1 MLKQILCGLSLL
13 GAASFANAA
22 IMYTT
27 LQSDS
32 VANVT
37 TDWEGGNIQTLTLS
51 QFDDLGGTRSLMSV
65 KLVFSGDTSSTG
77 SITNNNS
84 EQNTLNRFDVKSNFA
99 LTFLDNEYAA
109 YFTTAAILIEP
120 GNPNP
125 PYDQPNAIVLEAQQ
139 TLNID
144 TGDLEGSNSGSFTYT
159 TGDVGFEKFMG
170 TGDIS
175 FNAGT
180 DTDTIISSSGGN
192 FSSILTTTGGALASV
207 VYGYEMAAVA
217 VPEPRALAIIG
228 LALAG
233 MGFSVRRRKSSI

>member
-65 KLVFSGDTSSTG
+65 NLVFSGDTSSTG

-84 EQNTLNRFDVKSNFA
+84 EQNTLNQFDVKSVFA
-99 LTFLDNEYAA
+99 LTFLDNNYAA
-109 YFTTAAILIEP
+109 FFTTAANLIEP
-120 GNPNP
+120 GDP
-125 PYDQPNAIVLEAQQ
+125 PVTQPGSPIVLEAQE
-139 TLNID
+139 TLNIN
-144 TGDLEGSNSGSFTYT
+144 TGDLKGSNSGSFTYT
-159 TGDVGFEKFMG
+159 TADVGFEKFMG

-192 FSSILTTTGGALASV
+192 FTSSLTTTGGALASV
-207 VYGYEMAAVA
+207 VYGYEMTAVT
-217 VPEPRALAIIG
+217 VPEPGALAIVG

>member
-1 MLKQILCGLSLL
+1 
-13 GAASFANAA
+13 
-22 IMYTT
+22 
-27 LQSDS
+27 
-32 VANVT
+32 
-37 TDWEGGNIQTLTLS
+37 
-51 QFDDLGGTRSLMSV
+51 MSV
-65 KLVFSGDTSSTG
+65 NLVFSGDISSTG

-84 EQNTLNRFDVKSNFA
+84 ESNTLDRFDVESVFA
-99 LTFLDNEYAA
+99 LRFLDDSFANF
-109 YFTTAAILIEP
+109 FTAQANLIDP
-120 GNPNP
+120 GNPP
-125 PYDQPNAIVLEAQQ
+125 VVPKGDSIELTGGE

-144 TGDLEGSNSGSFTYT
+144 TGDLDDSNSGSVTYT